1 MLSDLRESGAIE
13 QDADI
18 GFVLSIVLNIIILKL
33 MMNYAMGAN
42 TEIICEVSRWCPGT
56 TIVCIGCKKQS
67 SKIPVMNDS
76 HSNEDQDYLP
86 KISVNDAFGPVINET
101 ITIIILC
108 NGKQTK

>member
-56 TIVCIGCKKQS
+56 TIGLHWMDKTKF
-67 SKIPVMNDS
+67 
-76 HSNEDQDYLP
+76 EDP
-86 KISVNDAFGPVINET
+86 GHE
-101 ITIIILC
+101 
-108 NGKQTK
+108 